1 MQYQTIIAIIT
12 HIIDAV
18 SPRPAVHNRIYINDP
33 YEYALSEEW
42 FITDPQSTNSVLRW
56 PLNSLTYGPASRNFA
71 RMLSVDR
78 KFFWREQ
85 QPRSSRD
92 YKTAMKGTEFCQAI

>member
-1 MQYQTIIAIIT
+1 MQYETISAIII

-42 FITDPQSTNSVLRW
+42 FITDPQSTNNVLRW
-56 PLNSLTYGPASRNFA
+56 PLYRFTGNSSDVNNNRVAVVIIKL
-71 RMLSVDR
+71 
-78 KFFWREQ
+78 Q
-85 QPRSSRD
+85 
-92 YKTAMKGTEFCQAI
+92 